1 MTAHPEVGA
10 VELLDA
16 QREDDRPVDPA
27 QQHRVGRARRRDLV
41 PAGEDEVGAVEVE
54 AAARVEAQ
62 HLRGRPRRVECG
74 VIGAQ
79 FVGAVDV
86 IAREERGTV
95 RLSFATLIIVG

>member
-1 MTAHPEVGA
+1 MPSRTEGTFFSWI
-10 VELLDA
+10 
-16 QREDDRPVDPA
+16 R
-27 QQHRVGRARRRDLV
+27 RARPSTTAVLQSILDTEISPELV

-62 HLRGRPRRVECG
+62 HLGGRPGRVECG

-86 IAREERGTV
+86 IAREERGHGQTELRHAHHR
-95 RLSFATLIIVG
+95 RLTA